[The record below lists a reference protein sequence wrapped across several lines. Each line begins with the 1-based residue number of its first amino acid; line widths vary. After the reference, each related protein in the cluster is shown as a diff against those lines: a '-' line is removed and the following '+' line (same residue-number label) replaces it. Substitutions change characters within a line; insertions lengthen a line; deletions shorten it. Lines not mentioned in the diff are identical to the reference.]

1 MTDSV
6 AGIIHFYLQM
16 LKLRCQQQ
24 ILSLLDTQVTTWLV
38 IIIKTWLCCCPDK
51 KHMALPNAHLPWHLQ
66 DTNMQK
72 QVDYCYLRGS
82 FNKVQPSEIH
92 DVFLGVPETSLIT
105 CLMS

>member
-1 MTDSV
+1 MT
-6 AGIIHFYLQM
+6 
-16 LKLRCQQQ
+16 
-24 ILSLLDTQVTTWLV
+24 
-38 IIIKTWLCCCPDK
+38 
-51 KHMALPNAHLPWHLQ
+51 LPNAHLPWHLQ

-82 FNKVQPSEIH
+82 FNKVQPSEKH